1 MLKRYRALEQLVSYE
16 TNYMSKNQP
25 DPSLAVDNGASGFA
39 LENFLPYRLSIV
51 TQTVSGGLSKIY
63 ASRFDL
69 SVPQWRVMAVLGRYE
84 PISANEVCD
93 RTVMDKVAV
102 SRAVQAMLRR
112 GLVERTVDPQDRRR
126 SALRLSKRGRSIHS
140 QIVPLALDY
149 ERRLLDTLSHEE
161 RSMLDSLLKRLLN
174 GA

>member
-1 MLKRYRALEQLVSYE
+1 M
-16 TNYMSKNQP
+16 TKNQP
-25 DPSLAVDNGASGFA
+25 SASSPVDNATAAFA
-39 LENFLPYRLSIV
+39 LENFLPYRLSVV

-112 GLVERTVDPQDRRR
+112 GLVERTVDNRDRRR
-126 SALRLSKRGRSIHS
+126 SALRLSKRGRSIHNE
-140 QIVPLALDY
+140 IVPMALEY
-149 ERRLLDTLSHEE
+149 ERRLLESLTAEE
-161 RSMLDSLLKRLLN
+161 RAALDSLLKRLLN

>member
-1 MLKRYRALEQLVSYE
+1 
-16 TNYMSKNQP
+16 MSRNQP
-25 DPSLAVDNGASGFA
+25 DTSAAVDNGSTGFA
-39 LENFLPYRLSIV
+39 LENFLPYQLSIV

-102 SRAVQAMLRR
+102 SRAVSAMLRR
-112 GLVERTVDPQDRRR
+112 GLVERTVDARDRRR
-126 SALRLSKRGRSIHS
+126 SALRLSKRGRAIHNE
-140 QIVPLALDY
+140 IVPLAMEY
-149 ERRLLDTLSHEE
+149 ERQLLSGMSPEE
-161 RSMLDSLLKRLLN
+161 RAVLESLLKRLLS

>member
-1 MLKRYRALEQLVSYE
+1 M
-16 TNYMSKNQP
+16 QP
-25 DPSLAVDNGASGFA
+25 DRPHSNNNASTQFA
-39 LENFLPYRLSIV
+39 LEDFLPYKLSIV
-51 TQTVSGGLSKIY
+51 TQTVSGALSKIY

-112 GLVERTVDPQDRRR
+112 GLVERTVDASDRRR
-126 SALRLSKRGRSIHS
+126 SALRLSKRGWAIHNE
-140 QIVPLALDY
+140 IVPMALEY
-149 ERRLLDTLSHEE
+149 EHRLLQAMTPEERAALDTL
-161 RSMLDSLLKRLLN
+161 LQRLL
-174 GA
+174 ASA

>member
-1 MLKRYRALEQLVSYE
+1 M
-16 TNYMSKNQP
+16 
-25 DPSLAVDNGASGFA
+25 DNGTSGFA

-112 GLVERTVDPQDRRR
+112 GLVERTVDTRDRRR
-126 SALRLSKRGRSIHS
+126 SALRLSKRGRATHNE
-140 QIVPLALDY
+140 IVPLALEY
-149 ERRLLDTLSHEE
+149 EQRLLNLLSPEE
-161 RSMLDSLLKRLLN
+161 RTALDSLLKRLLD

>member
-1 MLKRYRALEQLVSYE
+1 MTDR
-16 TNYMSKNQP
+16 NQP
-25 DPSLAVDNGASGFA
+25 DRASSADKASGPFA
-39 LENFLPYRLSIV
+39 LEEFLPYRLSIV
-51 TQTVSGGLSKIY
+51 TQTVSGALSRIY

-112 GLVERTVDPQDRRR
+112 GLVERTVDASDRRR
-126 SALRLSKRGRSIHS
+126 SALRLSKRGRTIHNE
-140 QIVPLALDY
+140 IVPLALDY
-149 ERRLLDTLSHEE
+149 ERRLLETMTAEE
-161 RSMLDSLLKRLLN
+161 RSALDLLLDRLMKN
-174 GA
+174 A

>member
-1 MLKRYRALEQLVSYE
+1 
-16 TNYMSKNQP
+16 MSKNQP
-25 DPSLAVDNGASGFA
+25 NPSSPVDNAVSAFA
-39 LENFLPYRLSIV
+39 LENFLPYRLSVV

-112 GLVERTVDPQDRRR
+112 GLVERTVDNRDRRR
-126 SALRLSKRGRSIHS
+126 SALRLSKRGRAIHNE
-140 QIVPLALDY
+140 IVPMALEY
-149 ERRLLDTLSHEE
+149 ERRLLESLTVEE
-161 RSMLDSLLKRLLN
+161 RAALDSLLKRLLN

>member
-1 MLKRYRALEQLVSYE
+1 MTDR
-16 TNYMSKNQP
+16 NQP
-25 DPSLAVDNGASGFA
+25 NRASSVDKASGSFA
-39 LENFLPYRLSIV
+39 LEEFLPYRLSIV
-51 TQTVSGGLSKIY
+51 TQTVSGALSRIY

-112 GLVERTVDPQDRRR
+112 GLVERTVDASDRRR
-126 SALRLSKRGRSIHS
+126 SALRLSKRGRAIHNE
-140 QIVPLALDY
+140 IVPLALDY
-149 ERRLLDTLSHEE
+149 ERRLLETMTAEE
-161 RSMLDSLLKRLLN
+161 RSALDLLLDRLLKS
-174 GA
+174 A

>member
-1 MLKRYRALEQLVSYE
+1 M
-16 TNYMSKNQP
+16 
-25 DPSLAVDNGASGFA
+25 DNGESGFA
-39 LENFLPYRLSIV
+39 LEKFLPYRLSVV

-84 PISANEVCD
+84 PISANEVCE

-112 GLVERTVDPQDRRR
+112 GLVERTVDARDRRR
-126 SALRLSKRGRSIHS
+126 SALRLSKRGRAIHNE
-140 QIVPLALDY
+140 IVPLALDY
-149 ERRLLDTLSHEE
+149 ERKLISAMTPEE
-161 RSMLDSLLKRLLN
+161 RAMLDSILRRLLH

>member
-1 MLKRYRALEQLVSYE
+1 
-16 TNYMSKNQP
+16 MSKNQP
-25 DPSLAVDNGASGFA
+25 NASSPVDNAVSAFA

-84 PISANEVCD
+84 PISANEVCE

-112 GLVERTVDPQDRRR
+112 GLVERTVDNRDRRR
-126 SALRLSKRGRSIHS
+126 SALRLSKRGRAIHNE
-140 QIVPLALDY
+140 IVPMALEY
-149 ERRLLDTLSHEE
+149 ERRLLETLTAEE
-161 RSMLDSLLKRLLN
+161 RAALDSLLKRLLN

>member
-1 MLKRYRALEQLVSYE
+1 MAR
-16 TNYMSKNQP
+16 NQP
-25 DPSLAVDNGASGFA
+25 DTSVDVENAGAGFA

-51 TQTVSGGLSKIY
+51 AQTVSGELSRIY
-63 ASRFDL
+63 ASKFDL

-112 GLVERTVDPQDRRR
+112 GLVERTVDIRDRRR
-126 SALRLSKRGRSIHS
+126 SALRLSRRGRTIHAE
-140 QIVPLALDY
+140 IVPLAKEY
-149 ERRLLDTLSHEE
+149 ERRLLERLSPEE
-161 RSMLDSLLKRLLN
+161 RTMLDSLLRHLV
-174 GA
+174 GAGHG

>member
-1 MLKRYRALEQLVSYE
+1 
-16 TNYMSKNQP
+16 MSKDQP
-25 DPSLAVDNGASGFA
+25 DTSFPVDNAGSAFA
-39 LENFLPYRLSIV
+39 LENFLPYRLSVV

-112 GLVERTVDPQDRRR
+112 GLVERTVDNRDRRR
-126 SALRLSKRGRSIHS
+126 SALRLSKRGRSIHNE
-140 QIVPLALDY
+140 IVPMALEY
-149 ERRLLDTLSHEE
+149 ERKLLQSLTEEE
-161 RSMLDSLLKRLLN
+161 RTALDSLLKRLLS

>member
-1 MLKRYRALEQLVSYE
+1 
-16 TNYMSKNQP
+16 MSKNQP
-25 DPSLAVDNGASGFA
+25 SASTPVDNAVSAFA
-39 LENFLPYRLSIV
+39 LENFLPYRLSVV

-112 GLVERTVDPQDRRR
+112 GLVERTVDNRDRRR
-126 SALRLSKRGRSIHS
+126 SALRLSKRGRTIHNE
-140 QIVPLALDY
+140 IVPMALEY
-149 ERRLLDTLSHEE
+149 ERRLLESLTAEE
-161 RSMLDSLLKRLLN
+161 RAALDSLLKRLLN

>member
-1 MLKRYRALEQLVSYE
+1 M
-16 TNYMSKNQP
+16 QP
-25 DPSLAVDNGASGFA
+25 DRSDTSNNARMPFA
-39 LENFLPYRLSIV
+39 LEEFLPYRLSIV
-51 TQTVSGGLSKIY
+51 TQTVSGALSKIY

-112 GLVERTVDPQDRRR
+112 GLVERTVDASDRRR
-126 SALRLSKRGRSIHS
+126 SALRLSKRGWAIHNE
-140 QIVPLALDY
+140 IVPMALEY
-149 ERRLLDTLSHEE
+149 ERRLLQAMTPEERAALDTL
-161 RSMLDSLLKRLLN
+161 LQRLLTS
-174 GA
+174 A

>member
-1 MLKRYRALEQLVSYE
+1 
-16 TNYMSKNQP
+16 MSKNQP
-25 DPSLAVDNGASGFA
+25 KSSPSVDNGAAGLV
-39 LENFLPYRLSIV
+39 LEQFLPYRLSIV
-51 TQTVSGGLSKIY
+51 AQTVSGALSKLY

-93 RTVMDKVAV
+93 RVVMDKVAV

-112 GLVERTVDPQDRRR
+112 GLVERTVDASDRRR
-126 SALRLSKRGRSIHS
+126 SALRLSKRGRAIHGE
-140 QIVPLALDY
+140 IVPLAIEY
-149 ERRLLDTLSHEE
+149 ERRLLQTLSPEE
-161 RSMLDSLLKRLLN
+161 RVTLDSLLQRLLK

>member
-1 MLKRYRALEQLVSYE
+1 M
-16 TNYMSKNQP
+16 
-25 DPSLAVDNGASGFA
+25 DNAKSGFT
-39 LENFLPYRLSIV
+39 LENFLPYRLSV
-51 TQTVSGGLSKIY
+51 VAQTVSGSLSRIY

-112 GLVERTVDPQDRRR
+112 GLVERTVDPSDRRR
-126 SALRLSKRGRSIHS
+126 SALRLSKRGRAIHNE
-140 QIVPLALDY
+140 IVPMALDY
-149 ERRLLDTLSHEE
+149 ERRLLETLTPEE
-161 RSMLDSLLKRLLN
+161 RAALDSLLKRLLSRAESKN
-174 GA
+174 G

>member
-1 MLKRYRALEQLVSYE
+1 MTDR
-16 TNYMSKNQP
+16 NQP
-25 DPSLAVDNGASGFA
+25 SRAGSADKAPGTFA
-39 LENFLPYRLSIV
+39 LEEFLPYRLSIV
-51 TQTVSGGLSKIY
+51 TQTVSGALSRIY

-112 GLVERTVDPQDRRR
+112 GLVERTVDASDRRR
-126 SALRLSKRGRSIHS
+126 SALRLSKRGRTIHNE
-140 QIVPLALDY
+140 IVPLALDY
-149 ERRLLDTLSHEE
+149 ERRLLDSMTPEE
-161 RSMLDSLLKRLLN
+161 RAALDLLLQRLLQS
-174 GA
+174 A

>member
-1 MLKRYRALEQLVSYE
+1 M
-16 TNYMSKNQP
+16 QP
-25 DPSLAVDNGASGFA
+25 DRSDTNDNAPTPFA
-39 LENFLPYRLSIV
+39 LEDFLPYRLSIV
-51 TQTVSGGLSKIY
+51 TQTVSSALSKIY

-112 GLVERTVDPQDRRR
+112 GLVERTVDTSDRRR
-126 SALRLSKRGRSIHS
+126 SALRLSKRGWAIHNE
-140 QIVPLALDY
+140 IVPMALEY
-149 ERRLLDTLSHEE
+149 ERRLLQAMTPEERASLDTL
-161 RSMLDSLLKRLLN
+161 LQRLL
-174 GA
+174 ASA

>member
-1 MLKRYRALEQLVSYE
+1 
-16 TNYMSKNQP
+16 MSKNQP
-25 DPSLAVDNGASGFA
+25 NASSPVDNAASAFA
-39 LENFLPYRLSIV
+39 LENFLPYRLSVV

-112 GLVERTVDPQDRRR
+112 GLVERTVDNRDRRR
-126 SALRLSKRGRSIHS
+126 SALRLSKRGRAIHNE
-140 QIVPLALDY
+140 IVPMALEY
-149 ERRLLDTLSHEE
+149 ERRLLESLTAEE
-161 RSMLDSLLKRLLN
+161 RAALDSLLKRLLN

>member
-1 MLKRYRALEQLVSYE
+1 MTGRKLVSYV
-16 TNYMSKNQP
+16 TNIMAKNQFSNP
-25 DPSLAVDNGASGFA
+25 LPVDNAGSGFA

-63 ASRFDL
+63 ASRYDL

-112 GLVERTVDPQDRRR
+112 GLVERTVDTRDRRR
-126 SALRLSKRGRSIHS
+126 SALRLSKRGRAIHNE
-140 QIVPLALDY
+140 IVPLALDY
-149 ERRLLDTLSHEE
+149 ERRLLESLTAEE
-161 RSMLDSLLKRLLN
+161 KTALDSLLKRLLN